1 MVRKHGIIFFT
12 SHLLLIC
19 FLELKEE
26 AEMGSRSRHGSGAS
40 STGERVDPPDL
51 PPTMGQTLDV
61 ILKRLKEKRKEAHR
75 PEDIE
80 VYIHFFMLGTN
91 SFSLVMPLSMH

>member
-1 MVRKHGIIFFT
+1 
-12 SHLLLIC
+12 
-19 FLELKEE
+19 
-26 AEMGSRSRHGSGAS
+26 MGSRSRHGSGAS
-40 STGERVDPPDL
+40 STGERTDPPDL

-80 VYIHFFMLGTN
+80 VGVQIKN
-91 SFSLVMPLSMH
+91 EKQIKWDLVIIYR